1 MPLCTN
7 CGAKISE
14 GSRFC
19 SMCGERLQTWNDAG
33 HSRPERTR
41 KKINR
46 RYNFAMSAI
55 MVTLAVLGALPIF
68 PRIGI
73 EYSGER
79 VYVPFWDSTGALVG
93 FLVACA
99 GLTML
104 ATKHSEKSLQV
115 YHTMLVVGI
124 LLSLA
129 LGIKFLSN

>member
-1 MPLCTN
+1 MTLCTK
-7 CGAKISE
+7 CGAKTSE

-19 SMCGERLQTWNDAG
+19 SICGERLHAEYDAG
-33 HSRPERTR
+33 QSRPERIR

-46 RYNFAMSAI
+46 RYNFTMSAI
-55 MVTLAVLGALPIF
+55 MITLAVLGALPIF
-68 PRIGI
+68 PRIGV
-73 EYSGER
+73 EYPGER
-79 VYVPFWDSTGALVG
+79 VYAPFWDSTGALVG

-104 ATKHSEKSLQV
+104 ATRHSEKSLQV

-129 LGIKFLSN
+129 LGIRLLSN